1 MYIIMGYSF
10 SEKKKP
16 KNLQLL
22 VPEKCHL
29 VSALLT
35 DLNTQQS

>member
-10 SEKKKP
+10 SEKKP